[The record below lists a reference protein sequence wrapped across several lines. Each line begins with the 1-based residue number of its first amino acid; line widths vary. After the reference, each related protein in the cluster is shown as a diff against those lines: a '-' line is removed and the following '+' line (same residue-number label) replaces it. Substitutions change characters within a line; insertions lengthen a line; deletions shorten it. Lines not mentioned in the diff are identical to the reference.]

1 MKALVAIDGS
11 GPSQH
16 ALHYISTLLSAK
28 TDDIIL
34 YYSPPKISLSGNTSE
49 IAADIPDLARESLA
63 QAVLERAQASLPP
76 ELQEITRTL
85 VGELKPSKGILAAAE
100 QERVDLVVVGAHAA
114 PKRSQ
119 FFVGGTARYV
129 AHHSV
134 VPVLIVRGDTLPSEG
149 HTRILVACDTD
160 GEWRSTA
167 NVVRE
172 FNWPEKTECTV
183 LHVVDGI
190 SPAEYETLLGS
201 MPDRRSQMTREYIAS
216 LEQRKEACLS
226 KLGDELGELP
236 GVLRSATTKAVQGH
250 VVECL
255 VEEAE
260 TAAADMIV
268 VSARKMTAFGR
279 FLGSTTEGLL
289 AHCPCS
295 ILICH
300 QHEKP

>member
-1 MKALVAIDGS
+1 MKVLVAIDGS
-11 GPSQH
+11 AFSQH
-16 ALHYISTLLSAK
+16 ALHYITTLLSAK

-34 YYSPPKISLSGNTSE
+34 YYSPPKVSLSGGTSE
-49 IAADIPDLARESLA
+49 IATNLPDLARESLA
-63 QAVLERAQASLPP
+63 QAVLTQAQELLPP
-76 ELQEITRTL
+76 ELQEVSRTL

-114 PKRSQ
+114 PKRSP

-129 AHHSV
+129 AHHAS
-134 VPVLIVRGDTLPSEG
+134 VPVLIVRGETLPSDG
-149 HTRILVACDTD
+149 HTRILVACDTN

-167 NVVRE
+167 NIIRE
-172 FNWPEKTECTV
+172 FNWPENTESTV

-216 LEQRKEACLS
+216 LEQRKADCLS
-226 KLGDELGELP
+226 QMGDQLGELP
-236 GVLRSATTKAVQGH
+236 SVLRTASTKAVQGH

-260 TAAADMIV
+260 AANVDMVV
-268 VSARKMTAFGR
+268 VSARKLTAFGR

-295 ILICH
+295 MLICH
-300 QHEKP
+300 QHDKP